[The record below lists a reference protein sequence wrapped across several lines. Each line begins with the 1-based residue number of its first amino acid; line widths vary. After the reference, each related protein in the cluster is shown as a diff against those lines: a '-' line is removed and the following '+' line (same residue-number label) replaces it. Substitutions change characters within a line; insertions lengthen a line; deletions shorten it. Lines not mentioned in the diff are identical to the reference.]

1 MGWPVARRPILDD
14 PAPTRLPGGSA
25 RVSQELDLS
34 QNVTL
39 SLGGMRPDRRL
50 GAASSCVGR
59 VSGVAQI
66 GLLWGQLQRCAASE
80 HQPMQVRALLRFEGG
95 G

>member
-14 PAPTRLPGGSA
+14 PAPIRLPDGSA

-50 GAASSCVGR
+50 GAVPNMTRSLC
-59 VSGVAQI
+59 
-66 GLLWGQLQRCAASE
+66 LWAPNSQ
-80 HQPMQVRALLRFEGG
+80 FGG
-95 G
+95 GAR